1 MIDMARM
8 TMESLEVKIK
18 KAEERVIRTGAIY
31 NAACEDLQKLREKK
45 AAIENEALVE
55 AFMKSDKTL
64 EEAIAFLAVYEVGRK
79 PEETSKK
86 PACRRGRKRK
96 TT

>member
-1 MIDMARM
+1 MARM
-8 TMESLEVKIK
+8 TIDSLEAKIK
-18 KAEERVIRTGAIY
+18 KAEERVIRTGEIY

-64 EEAIAFLAVYEVGRK
+64 EEAIAFLDADGVKDES
-79 PEETSKK
+79 EESPKK
-86 PACRRGRKRK
+86 PAARRGGKRK
-96 TT
+96 TTGN